1 MSLIP
6 FSGPLSREAQG
17 DANKRVDADFVPEK
31 VVALKHPWRIVG
43 ALLTLIVVAA
53 LVKQCIT
60 QPGFQWDV
68 VRKYLFEADVV
79 HGVRVT
85 IILTVTAMAI
95 AVVLGLMLAL
105 MRESENKALKFSSSF
120 FIWAFRGTP
129 VLVQLVFWFNLAILF
144 PTIDI
149 GIPFIGPT
157 FFSTN
162 ANEFITPLLAA
173 NLGLGL
179 CEAAYMAEI
188 MRAGINSVD
197 EGQLQAAQAVGMRKS
212 QALRKVVLPQAMR
225 VIIPPTGNETIGML
239 KYTSLA
245 SVITVSELLTSVQ
258 SIYQRTF
265 QIIPLL
271 IVASIW
277 YLIITSVL
285 TVGQRALERRF
296 NRGTKRE
303 YQSQAPSRY
312 KLWLAKLKPSGDGQ
326 VDMLNGVKP

>member
-1 MSLIP
+1 MSLAIDP
-6 FSGPLSREAQG
+6 SSQKSRE
-17 DANKRVDADFVPEK
+17 DSNKRVDADFVPEK
-31 VVALKHPWRIVG
+31 IVALKHPWRLVG
-43 ALLTLIVVAA
+43 AALTLVVIAA

-68 VRKYLFEADVV
+68 VGKHLFASDVL
-79 HGVRVT
+79 HGVKIT
-85 IILTVTAMAI
+85 ILLTLSSMAI
-95 AVVLGLMLAL
+95 AVVLGMTLAL
-105 MRESENKALKFSSSF
+105 MRESANKALKFTSSF

-144 PTIDI
+144 PTINI
-149 GIPFIGPT
+149 GIPFGGPI

-162 ANEFITPLLAA
+162 ANEFITPLIAA

-179 CEAAYMAEI
+179 CESAYMAEI

-197 EGQLQAAQAVGMRKS
+197 EGQMQAAQAVGMRRS
-212 QALRKVVLPQAMR
+212 QGLRKVVLPQAMR

-277 YLIITSVL
+277 YLVITSVL

-296 NRGTKRE
+296 NRGTNRE
-303 YQSQAPSRY
+303 YQAPRQSRRRSWFGGPTPASDGPIALKNGE
-312 KLWLAKLKPSGDGQ
+312 KL
-326 VDMLNGVKP
+326 